1 MNKQVKEINEIMNK
15 IKLLVKDKFC
25 WTRVTVSTN
34 WQLLLPF
41 INKLMLFFHSVILCS
56 YWFLDMPNEPID
68 DVKVYH
74 PTSGFSTLPDFL
86 SGFKENGEQPVYI
99 GFGSMEELGF
109 FSSIDCVELLCILNE
124 GKTRFYLFSVLPV
137 FLLLNWSNSTEHLA
151 IFCLFFHT

>member
-1 MNKQVKEINEIMNK
+1 
-15 IKLLVKDKFC
+15 
-25 WTRVTVSTN
+25 
-34 WQLLLPF
+34 
-41 INKLMLFFHSVILCS
+41 MLFSHSVILCS

-137 FLLLNWSNSTEHLA
+137 FLLLN
-151 IFCLFFHT
+151 